1 MGYKLTASIYTTH
14 YVATPE
20 LRATNSHVLHKSD
33 SKSDCEIARENFAA
47 RLLSQGY
54 TLNRNLPGTALDHP
68 EKEASVILQIDSE
81 TDISPSRY
89 EKLLREMTLL

>member
-1 MGYKLTASIYTTH
+1 MRYKLTASIYTTH

-20 LRATNSHVLHKSD
+20 LRATNNHVLYESD
-33 SKSDCEIARENFAA
+33 SKSDCKTARENFAA
-47 RLLSQGY
+47 RLQSQGY
-54 TLNRNLPGTALDHP
+54 TLNRSLPGTALDHP

-81 TDISPSRY
+81 THISQSDY